1 MKTRNRLNTN
11 DYGRF
16 HLAAAAVLTGV
27 FTMSCSDKDVHIPAP
42 EPQKSVVRASLSE
55 YQGTGQLLD
64 GETDIRHLQACIFED
79 GRISRIYGSIPVS
92 GNTFDIQIDSH
103 SGNLYLLAN
112 TDGLVDLSS
121 LQSENIMESDWLRH
135 TIALE
140 RGGPSHFYTGKVTLD
155 EKSNVHQVTLTR
167 GVARFD
173 LQVRTAG
180 DASVSRI
187 TLKNAAESAFLF
199 PVDGEYSPSDVSRN
213 SVSVD
218 FAEPLVSDTPGVIYL
233 YEQDASA
240 VEIEV
245 EAVIDGKPVTLTKT
259 LSDNI
264 KRNTVYTVT
273 VRKDVIDVTLD
284 VSFEDWQPGTDTEL
298 VPVKR
303 YL

>member
-1 MKTRNRLNTN
+1 MKTKKLDTN
-11 DYGRF
+11 IRRGF
-16 HLAAAAVLTGV
+16 HVAAAAVMTGV
-27 FTMSCSDKDVHIPAP
+27 FTMSCSDKDVHIPSP
-42 EPQKSVVRASLSE
+42 EPQKAVVKASLSG

-79 GRISRIYGSIPVS
+79 GRISRIYSSIPVTGRS
-92 GNTFDIQIDSH
+92 FDIQIDRH

-121 LQSENIMESDWLRH
+121 LQSENISESDWLRH

-155 EKSNVHQVTLTR
+155 DKSNVHQVTLTR

-173 LQVRTAG
+173 LKVRTAG
-180 DASVSRI
+180 DASISRI
-187 TLKNAAESAFLF
+187 TFKNAAESAFLF

-218 FAEPLVSDTPGVIYL
+218 FAEPLISDTPGVIYI

-245 EAVIDGKPVTLTKT
+245 ETVIDGKPVTLTKT

-264 KRNTVYTVT
+264 KRNTVYTIT

-284 VSFEDWQPGTDTEL
+284 VTFEEWQPGTDTEL
-298 VPVKR
+298 VPVQR